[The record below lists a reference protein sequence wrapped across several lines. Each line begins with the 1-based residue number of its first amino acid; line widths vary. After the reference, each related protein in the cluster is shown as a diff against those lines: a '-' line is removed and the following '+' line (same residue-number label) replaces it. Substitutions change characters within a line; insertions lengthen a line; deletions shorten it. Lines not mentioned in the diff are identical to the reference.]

1 MLNSILAICRAVFL
15 ILGGHKQVALENI
28 ALRQQL
34 GIFQRS
40 VRRPK
45 IRPLDRL
52 FWVCLRKVWKEW
64 KSALEFVQPET
75 VVDWQGRR
83 FKRYWSRLS
92 RHKNPGRPRTGA
104 NIRKLVKTMG
114 GSQCGLG
121 CTAHPWRT
129 AEAGNRGFRAY
140 GFPAYAETEHHPVP
154 NVANV
159 SR

>member
-1 MLNSILAICRAVFL
+1 MNSILAICRAVFL

-45 IRPLDRL
+45 IRPLGPTVLGVSAESLERVEVGVGVCSARNRGRL
-52 FWVCLRKVWKEW
+52 AREAIQTILVPVVPAPESR
-64 KSALEFVQPET
+64 SASN
-75 VVDWQGRR
+75 RR
-83 FKRYWSRLS
+83 
-92 RHKNPGRPRTGA
+92 RHPKTGEDD
-104 NIRKLVKTMG
+104 G

-140 GFPAYAETEHHPVP
+140 GFPAYAETEHQPVP

>member
-75 VVDWQGRR
+75 VVDWQARR
-83 FKRYWSRLS
+83 FKILVQVVPTQESRS
-92 RHKNPGRPRTGA
+92 ASNRRRHPKTGEDD
-104 NIRKLVKTMG
+104 G

-129 AEAGNRGFRAY
+129 IEAGNRGFRAY
-140 GFPAYAETEHHPVP
+140 GFPAYAETEDQPVP

>member
-1 MLNSILAICRAVFL
+1 MLNPILAICRAVFL
-15 ILGGHKQVALENI
+15 ILAGHKQVALENI

-64 KSALEFVQPET
+64 KSALEFVRPET

-92 RHKNPGRPRTGA
+92 RHKNPGRPRRRRHPKTGEDD
-104 NIRKLVKTMG
+104 G
-114 GSQCGLG
+114 GSQCRLG

-140 GFPAYAETEHHPVP
+140 GFPAYAETEYQPVP

>member
-83 FKRYWSRLS
+83 FQTILVPVVPQESRS
-92 RHKNPGRPRTGA
+92 ASNRRRHSETGEDD
-104 NIRKLVKTMG
+104 G

-129 AEAGNRGFRAY
+129 AEAGNRGF
-140 GFPAYAETEHHPVP
+140 
-154 NVANV
+154 
-159 SR
+159 

>member
-75 VVDWQGRR
+75 VVDWQG
-83 FKRYWSRLS
+83 SGS
-92 RHKNPGRPRTGA
+92 NDTGPGCRGTR
-104 NIRKLVKTMG
+104 ILV
-114 GSQCGLG
+114 GL
-121 CTAHPWRT
+121 
-129 AEAGNRGFRAY
+129 E
-140 GFPAYAETEHHPVP
+140 PALTSE
-154 NVANV
+154 NW
-159 SR
+159 